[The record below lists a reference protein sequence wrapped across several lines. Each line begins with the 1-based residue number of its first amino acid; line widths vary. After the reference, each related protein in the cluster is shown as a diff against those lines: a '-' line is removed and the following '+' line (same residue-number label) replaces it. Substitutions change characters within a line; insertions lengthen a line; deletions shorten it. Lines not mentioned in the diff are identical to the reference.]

1 MPWASLVSGSGRGAR
16 RANVDLLHIIF
27 LIAITAEAMSAAI
40 LGMRREMDL
49 FGICLLGT
57 VTGLGGGTVRDLLLN
72 HHPISW
78 VGNPEYLLFTAGAAV
93 VTAYIARYVHRL
105 RALFLFVDG
114 LGLVAFTVIG
124 CNIGLSEGVHPTIA
138 ILAGVI
144 TGIFGGLLRDIIV
157 NEVPLVLRRDLY
169 ATVAF
174 FTGGLYMGMVML
186 DVNTTVAT
194 IVALIAGFA
203 FRLLALRFKWQLPSF
218 TGEGIKGLD

>member
-1 MPWASLVSGSGRGAR
+1 M
-16 RANVDLLHIIF
+16 DLLHIIF

-57 VTGLGGGTVRDLLLN
+57 VTGLGGGTVRDLVLN

-78 VGNPEYLLFTAGAAV
+78 VGNPEYLLFTGGAAV
-93 VTAYIARYVHRL
+93 VTAYLARYAHRL
-105 RALFLFVDG
+105 RGLFLFVDG

-138 ILAGVI
+138 VLAGVI

-174 FTGGLYMGMVML
+174 FTGGLYVGML
-186 DVNTTVAT
+186 GLKVNMEIAT
-194 IVALIAGFA
+194 LISLAAGFS
-203 FRLLALRFKWQLPSF
+203 FRLLALRFQWHLPSF
-218 TGEGIKGLD
+218 NGEGIKGFDD

>member
-1 MPWASLVSGSGRGAR
+1 ME
-16 RANVDLLHIIF
+16 LLHIIF

-57 VTGLGGGTVRDLLLN
+57 VTGLGGGTARDVLLN

-78 VGNPEYLLFTAGAAV
+78 VGHPEYLIFTAGAAV
-93 VTAYIARYVHRL
+93 VTAYVARYVHRL

-114 LGLVAFTVIG
+114 LGLVAFTIIG
-124 CNIGLSEGVHPTIA
+124 CNIGLAENVHPTIA

-174 FTGGLYMGMVML
+174 FTGGLYMGL
-186 DVNTTVAT
+186 LYLKVNAEVAT
-194 IVALIAGFA
+194 LVSLVAGFS

-218 TGEGIKGLD
+218 NGDGIQGFE